1 MSWPIVETRVFGA
14 VLDVVAHVYGGTSD
28 RRPPPLD
35 AAPLGLDEPALIST
49 VGDVQRRTTQAAGAL
64 LLDRLPFALLAVDA
78 DAHLAYANES
88 GTGLLAAGDRVRLIE
103 DRVHAA
109 REDDDAALL
118 ATVAALAL
126 AQPAARTAETCQLT
140 SARDGRRFG
149 VLAVRAPVSPDTV
162 VLLLADPAREQA
174 LRALLRSL
182 FGLTRAEAEL
192 CLLLLQGLAIE
203 DAARERHVSPAS
215 ARATWQAVSWK
226 TGGLPPGLLFQ
237 VLHAALALPLD
248 VPARGTDR

>member
-14 VLDVVAHVYGGTSD
+14 VLDVVAHVYGGTAD
-28 RRPPPLD
+28 RRPPPL
-35 AAPLGLDEPALIST
+35 ATAPLGLDELALVST
-49 VGDVQRRTTQAAGAL
+49 VSDVQRRTTQAAGAL

-78 DAHLAYANES
+78 EGHLAYANES
-88 GTGLLAAGDRVRLIE
+88 GTALLAAGDRVRLIE

-109 REDDDAALL
+109 REEDDAALL
-118 ATVAALAL
+118 ATVAALVL
-126 AQPAARTAETCQLT
+126 AHPAARSAETCQLT
-140 SARDGRRFG
+140 SARDGRCFG
-149 VLAVRAPVSPDTV
+149 VLAVRAPAAPDTI

-192 CLLLLQGLAIE
+192 CLLLLQGLSLE
-203 DAARERHVSPAS
+203 DAARERHVAPAS
-215 ARATWQAVSWK
+215 ARACWQAVSWK

-248 VPARGTDR
+248 VPSRGADR